1 MYDFDI
7 TWPLNLVVLMI
18 DEGRRYQFNEIHL
31 FEKIKKREARMKE
44 NSGTSTS
51 ANIHM
56 HHAWCNYVRI
66 IIVLHLI
73 FHYFSYSFSWFFS
86 KLGLTS
92 WLGLRFGFEASSLFN
107 IEARQREACRSSKWS
122 PKLRPI
128 KKREWGGLNPNFC
141 SL

>member
-7 TWPLNLVVLMI
+7 TWPLNLVVLLI
-18 DEGRRYQFNEIHL
+18 NEGRRYQFNEIHL

-44 NSGTSTS
+44 NNGASNS
-51 ANIHM
+51 ANKHI
-56 HHAWCNYVRI
+56 HHACCNYVRI

-73 FHYFSYSFSWFFS
+73 FHFFPTLS
-86 KLGLTS
+86 HDISLNWVSLADLDKDSDLKPVLS
-92 WLGLRFGFEASSLFN
+92 LILRPTKK
-107 IEARQREACRSSKWS
+107 EACRSSKWS

-128 KKREWGGLNPNFC
+128 KKRAWGGLNPNFC